1 MATSTSYL
9 QELITISSLRASWVS
24 LIIRKVHSEIGRSL
38 STNFTKTYSTCS
50 YNLTKGCP
58 LTTAVRSWR
67 QKSRKKIRTNQTR
80 FGMVSEK
87 LSTHPSGKKTSAAHF
102 ESIPTRRLAVQFKLF
117 TNNFGL
123 LFSFRKPFY
132 RTSSRMLGRL
142 SPLKNI

>member
-80 FGMVSEK
+80 FGLVSEK
-87 LSTHPSGKKTSAAHF
+87 LSTHPSGKRLLQLTSKAFQHAGWLYNLSF
-102 ESIPTRRLAVQFKLF
+102 
-117 TNNFGL
+117 L
-123 LFSFRKPFY
+123 LTIWVFYFSFRKY
-132 RTSSRMLGRL
+132 
-142 SPLKNI
+142 NISNI